1 MDFVVLSSSRGTT
14 FQAVIDAMQSG
25 ALEARCLGLIADR
38 EDRGCI
44 ARAQAAGLPTV
55 IVERLKGE
63 EREEYDRRV
72 DEAINGLAKHSED
85 RKVIIACMGWMFILS
100 PWFVQKWRNRILN
113 VHPALL
119 PRHPG
124 GHAIEDALR
133 AGDTETGMT
142 IHWIDE
148 GVDTGKI
155 IEQKKCSIV
164 PDDTIDTLKDRVQLL
179 EKEWYPKVLQDL
191 ACGTIPFPST

>member
-1 MDFVVLSSSRGTT
+1 MD
-14 FQAVIDAMQSG
+14 AIQSG

-38 EDRGCI
+38 EDRGCVV
-44 ARAQAAGLPTV
+44 RAQAAGLPTV
-55 IVERLKGE
+55 IVERLKGG

-72 DEAINGLAKHSED
+72 DEAISGLAKHSKEQ
-85 RKVIIACMGWMFILS
+85 KLIIACMGWMFIFS
-100 PWFVQKWRNRILN
+100 PWFVARWNNRILN

-124 GHAIEDALR
+124 GHAIEDALA
-133 AGDTETGMT
+133 AGETETGMT

-155 IEQKKCSIV
+155 IEQKKCSILS
-164 PDDTIDTLKDRVQLL
+164 DDTLETLKERIQDL
-179 EKEWYPKVLQDL
+179 EKEWYPKVLQGL
-191 ACGTIPFPST
+191 QTGELSIEN